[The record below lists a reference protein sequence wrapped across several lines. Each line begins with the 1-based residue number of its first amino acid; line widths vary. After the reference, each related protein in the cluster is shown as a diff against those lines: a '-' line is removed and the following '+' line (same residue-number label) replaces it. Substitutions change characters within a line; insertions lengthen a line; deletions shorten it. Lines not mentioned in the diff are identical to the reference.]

1 MFLDNYGVTF
11 DQLLML
17 SYKTNLN
24 KSLKN
29 TLRKFH
35 EKQLFEEIE
44 QIIEFYWSSEVFE
57 ELQMDYRIKSLQSC
71 ELKYRRCF
79 PSQEVYRV
87 FNDLL
92 GFRIIGEYD
101 SISSQDLSKFRVVN
115 MTTGKAIDDGYR
127 GIHLYFQES
136 KYHYPIEFQINSHKD
151 RVFNDWLHIDVYK
164 YVVDAEV
171 GAYLRKLYEDGIIT
185 NEKEFKEV
193 LDNVLFSG
201 QEI

>member
-1 MFLDNYGVTF
+1 
-11 DQLLML
+11 ML

-29 TLRKFH
+29 TLRKFQ

-44 QIIEFYWSSEVFE
+44 QIIEFYWSCELFE
-57 ELQMDYRIKSLQSC
+57 ELQIDYRIKSLQSC
-71 ELKYRRCF
+71 EVKYRRYF

-92 GFRIIGEYD
+92 GFRVIGEYD
-101 SISSQDLSKFRVVN
+101 SILSQDLSRFRVVN

-151 RVFNDWLHIDVYK
+151 RAFNDWLHIAVYK
-164 YVVDAEV
+164 YVVNVEV
-171 GAYLRKLYEDGIIT
+171 GAYLRKLYENGSIT
-185 NEKEFKEV
+185 NEKEFKGV
-193 LDNVLFSG
+193 LNNVLSGG